1 MAVKEKR
8 GSARE
13 LAGLL
18 GISERR
24 INQLVNENVIT
35 KELEGNYIL
44 PMAIAQYY
52 EHKYADKDDS
62 DYWKEKAKHEAAKR
76 KLAELELA
84 KRKKE
89 VHLAS
94 DVELVMTNMLTNVRS
109 QLLGLPSKMAP
120 LLADKSKSFI
130 DKKLTEEITSRLTE
144 LSDYS
149 PDLFTDDNGNEAED
163 D

>member
-1 MAVKEKR
+1 M
-8 GSARE
+8 
-13 LAGLL
+13 
-18 GISERR
+18 
-24 INQLVNENVIT
+24 
-35 KELEGNYIL
+35 
-44 PMAIAQYY
+44 
-52 EHKYADKDDS
+52 
-62 DYWKEKAKHEAAKR
+62 
-76 KLAELELA
+76 
-84 KRKKE
+84 
-89 VHLAS
+89 HLAS
-94 DVELVMTNMLTNVRS
+94 DVELVMTNMLTNLRS